1 MRLETRAPGKI
12 NVCLYL
18 GPTREDGR
26 HELVSIMQSVTLA
39 DRLRLE
45 ALDDDA
51 AAGTANGATTAAGDV
66 VDCPG
71 IEGPNL
77 VTTAIE
83 RFRAATR
90 WDGGPVRISVDKKLP
105 VAAGMAGGSAD
116 AAAALRLLARAS
128 GIEDAELLY
137 EIARGLGADVPAQ
150 VRPGRVL
157 ATGAGE
163 VVERI
168 PGVAR
173 YGVLVVPGAGE
184 LSTPDVYR
192 EADRLGLPRKAKGLA
207 AALDAVRSGLPDLSD
222 ELCVNELQPAAVSL
236 MPALEDTLARVR
248 EAGADV
254 AMVSGSGPTV
264 LGLFHDRTKAKTARD
279 AHFPGCKVAKPVGPH
294 GGEVLAS

>member
-12 NVCLYL
+12 NVCLFL

-26 HELVSIMQSVTLA
+26 HELVSVMQSVTLA

-45 ALDDDA
+45 ELDGDGDGASPDPA
-51 AAGTANGATTAAGDV
+51 AFDV

-71 IEGPNL
+71 VEGPNL
-77 VTTAIE
+77 VSTALE
-83 RFRAATR
+83 RFRQATR
-90 WDGGPVRISVDKKLP
+90 WGGGPVRISIDKRLP

-128 GIEDAELLY
+128 GIEDPELLHD
-137 EIARGLGADVPAQ
+137 IAVGLGADVPAQ
-150 VRPGRVL
+150 VLPGRVL

-168 PGVAR
+168 PGVTR
-173 YGVLVVPGAGE
+173 YGVLVVPSDRQ
-184 LSTPDVYR
+184 LSTPEVFQ
-192 EADRLGLPRKAKGLA
+192 EADRLGLPRDAQGLRE
-207 AALDAVRSGLPDLSD
+207 ALDAVRAGLPDLPD
-222 ELCVNELQPAAVSL
+222 ALCVNELQPAALSL
-236 MPALEDTLARVR
+236 LPELEGTLERVR
-248 EAGADV
+248 DAGADV

-264 LGLFHDRTKAKTARD
+264 LGLFHDRSAAKAARD

>member
-12 NVCLYL
+12 NVCLFL
-18 GPTREDGR
+18 GPTRADGR

-45 ALDDDA
+45 DQDGGDGDGLP
-51 AAGTANGATTAAGDV
+51 AAGDR

-71 IEGPNL
+71 VDGDNL
-77 VTTAIE
+77 VATAIE
-83 RFRAATR
+83 RFRAATG
-90 WDGGPVRISVDKKLP
+90 WTGDPVRISIDKRLP

-128 GIEDAELLY
+128 GLEDPGVLH
-137 EIARGLGADVPAQ
+137 EIAVGLGADVPAQ

-163 VVERI
+163 VIERV

-173 YGVLVVPGAGE
+173 YGVLVVPSE
-184 LSTPDVYR
+184 TPLPTVDVFR
-192 EADRLGLPRKAKGLA
+192 EADRLGLPRSA
-207 AALDAVRSGLPDLSD
+207 AELEQALRDVRDALPDLPD
-222 ELCVNELQPAAVSL
+222 ELCVNELQPAALSL
-236 MPALEDTLARVR
+236 RPELQDTLARVR

-264 LGLFHDRTKAKTARD
+264 LGLFHDRHAAKAARD
-279 AHFPGCKVAKPVGPH
+279 AYFPGCKVAKPVGPH
-294 GGEVLAS
+294 GGEVLAA

>member
-18 GPTREDGR
+18 GPTRADGR
-26 HELVSIMQSVTLA
+26 HELVSVMQSVTLA

-45 ALDDDA
+45 ELDGDGEA
-51 AAGTANGATTAAGDV
+51 VGAGADRV
-66 VDCPG
+66 ECPG
-71 IEGPNL
+71 VEGPNL
-77 VTTAIE
+77 VSAAIE
-83 RFRAATR
+83 RFRQATR
-90 WDGGPVRISVDKKLP
+90 WDGAPVRISIDKRLP

-128 GIEDAELLY
+128 GIEDPELLND
-137 EIARGLGADVPAQ
+137 IAIGLGADVPAQ
-150 VRPGRVL
+150 VLPGRVL

-168 PGVAR
+168 PGVTR
-173 YGVLVVPGAGE
+173 YGVLVVPSEHRLA
-184 LSTPDVYR
+184 TPDVFR
-192 EADRLGLPRKAKGLA
+192 EADALGLPRDAQGLQEA
-207 AALDAVRSGLPDLSD
+207 MDTVRAGLPDLPD

-236 MPALEDTLARVR
+236 LPELEQTLARVR
-248 EAGADV
+248 DAGADV

-264 LGLFHDRTKAKTARD
+264 LGLFHDRAAAKAARD

-294 GGEVLAS
+294 GGEVLAA

>member
-12 NVCLYL
+12 NVCLFL

-26 HELVSIMQSVTLA
+26 HALVSIMQSVTLA

-45 ALDDDA
+45 DGEGADA
-51 AAGTANGATTAAGDV
+51 

-71 IEGPNL
+71 VAGENL
-77 VTTAIE
+77 VSTAIA
-83 RFRAATR
+83 RFRAVTR
-90 WDGGPVRISVDKKLP
+90 WAGEPVRVSIDKRLP

-128 GIEDAELLY
+128 GIEDPGLLH
-137 EIARGLGADVPAQ
+137 EIALGLGADVPAQ

-163 VVERI
+163 VIERI

-173 YGVLVVPGAGE
+173 YGVLVVPGDGPLA
-184 LSTPDVYR
+184 TPDVFR
-192 EADRLGLPRKAKGLA
+192 EADRLGLPRDAQGLQD
-207 AALDAVRSGLPDLSD
+207 ALDAVRAGLPDLPD
-222 ELCVNELQPAAVSL
+222 ALCVNELQPATLSL
-236 MPALEDTLARVR
+236 RPALEDTLRRVR

-264 LGLFHDRTKAKTARD
+264 LGLFHDRAAAKAARD

-294 GGEVLAS
+294 GGEVLAA

>member
-1 MRLETRAPGKI
+1 VRLETRAPGKI

-45 ALDDDA
+45 DGDGADA
-51 AAGTANGATTAAGDV
+51 

-71 IEGPNL
+71 VDGDNL

-83 RFRAATR
+83 RFRAVTR
-90 WDGGPVRISVDKKLP
+90 WDGDPVRVSIDKRVP

-128 GIEDAELLY
+128 GIEDPELLHD
-137 EIARGLGADVPAQ
+137 IAIGLGADVPAQ

-163 VVERI
+163 VIERI

-173 YGVLVVPGAGE
+173 YGVLVVPGDGP
-184 LSTPDVYR
+184 LPTPEVFK
-192 EADRLGLPRKAKGLA
+192 EADRLGLPRDARGLA
-207 AALDAVRSGLPDLSD
+207 DALTTVRAGLPDLPD
-222 ELCVNELQPAAVSL
+222 ALCVNELQPAALSL
-236 MPALEDTLARVR
+236 RPALQDTLRRVR

-264 LGLFHDRTKAKTARD
+264 LGLFHDREAAKAARD
-279 AHFPGCKVAKPVGPH
+279 AHFPGGKVAKPVGPH
-294 GGEVLAS
+294 GGEVLAA